1 MRVGGFL
8 SVSRFLSFEC
18 PLCRRPRPRPALPLR
33 RRSTRRSAKI
43 PPGETRT
50 YREIAAAIGRPR
62 TAHRAV
68 ANALAK
74 NPFHNAAACGDAYVP
89 CHRVVSANPKCP
101 DCGYLGS
108 KEPDRLALKKRLR
121 EEELETSS

>member
-1 MRVGGFL
+1 MLARRWVPFRFAFSFL
-8 SVSRFLSFEC
+8 RMS
-18 PLCRRPRPRPALPLR
+18 ALPTTATPP
-33 RRSTRRSAKI
+33 RSPFEEAVYAAVRQI

-50 YREIAAAIGRPR
+50 YQEIAAAIGRP

-108 KEPDRLALKKRLR
+108 KEPDRLAQNAWR
-121 EEELETSS
+121 